1 MKSLYKYIGA
11 LLLLLSA
18 QSFAEN
24 SPAFDL
30 QLLKIQQ
37 QWANINYSLQGKEQ
51 DTQFQLLIKNAQQ
64 FSAAYPGRA
73 EAWIWQ
79 GISQSSYAGAK
90 GGLGALSLAKEAKKS
105 LEKALKL
112 NDGALEGSA
121 YTSLGTLYHKV
132 PGWPLGFGSDKQA
145 KILLEKALRINPNGI
160 DPNYFY
166 GAFLYDEGDYKQ
178 AKKVLL
184 QAQKAPRRDNR
195 PLADEAR
202 QKEIAQLLAQV
213 DKKIK

>member
-1 MKSLYKYIGA
+1 MNNLYKYIGG

-18 QSFAEN
+18 QSFAQE

-37 QWANINYSLQGKEQ
+37 QWATINYSLQGEEQ
-51 DTQFQLLIKNAQQ
+51 EIQFQLLIIKAQQ
-64 FSAAYPGRA
+64 FSVAYPGRA
-73 EAWIWQ
+73 EAWIWL

-105 LEKALKL
+105 LERALKL
-112 NDGALEGSA
+112 NDAALAGSA

-132 PGWPLGFGSDKQA
+132 PGWPLGFGDDQQA

-178 AKKVLL
+178 AQKVLL
-184 QAQKAPRRDNR
+184 QAQKAPPRDNR

-202 QKEIAQLLAQV
+202 QKEVAQLLAQV